1 MKTETPSFR
10 RKNMILISGTPGTG
24 KTAISKALAREIHAD
39 YISLTRYVTTK
50 GLYSAFDRQ
59 RRTRIVDI
67 DRTRESLRNLTT
79 KRTMIVI
86 DTHVTDS
93 VPKERTRKVIVL
105 RCDPRVLESR
115 LRKKGWSRDKVRE
128 NVLAEMLD
136 ACYMIAVT
144 YYGAK
149 KVNQLV
155 TSRTSVRK
163 CVGLAKKI
171 LLNQARDDTTVN
183 WITTLKREHSLE
195 RYLA

>member
-1 MKTETPSFR
+1 MKTETPPPR

-24 KTAISKALAREIHAD
+24 KTTISKALAREIHAD
-39 YISLTRYVTTK
+39 YISLTRYVTAK
-50 GLYSAFDRQ
+50 KLYSAFDHQ

-79 KRTMIVI
+79 KRTMMVI

-136 ACYMIAVT
+136 ACYMIAVN

-149 KVNQLV
+149 RVNQLV
-155 TSRTSVRK
+155 TSRVSVRK

-171 LLNQARDDTTVN
+171 LLNQTRDDTTVN
-183 WITTLKREHSLE
+183 WITALKREHSLE
-195 RYLA
+195 RYLV